1 MSQQSSS
8 VWHWMR
14 KRVGGVF
21 KTVICV
27 GWYAIDICSLGQKRL
42 QGKEMLLPIRQ
53 VWASLGRGKEG
64 PRIRHR
70 WHRLTILH
78 LLDLCVA
85 QQPKTQALGP
95 LILSVEIIL
104 ISLLSLFVDIRFW
117 SQWILLRVF
126 LLGGF
131 VQYDLSVYQRTWTQ
145 SENGSQLVSSSRC
158 LFRCVWRHSLE
169 MDWKRSYSFVA

>member
-1 MSQQSSS
+1 M
-8 VWHWMR
+8 
-14 KRVGGVF
+14 
-21 KTVICV
+21 ICN
-27 GWYAIDICSLGQKRL
+27 WFCSLGQQRL

-85 QQPKTQALGP
+85 QQPKSQALGP
-95 LILSVEIIL
+95 LILSVEVIL
-104 ISLLSLFVDIRFW
+104 ILLLSLFVDIRFW

-126 LLGGF
+126 FVGGICPIWPF
-131 VQYDLSVYQRTWTQ
+131 SIPTTWTQ
-145 SENGSQLVSSSRC
+145 SENGSELVSSSRC

>member
-21 KTVICV
+21 KTVTCV
-27 GWYAIDICSLGQKRL
+27 GWYAIDICSLGQQRL
-42 QGKEMLLPIRQ
+42 QGKEMLRPIRQ

-85 QQPKTQALGP
+85 QQPKSQALGP
-95 LILSVEIIL
+95 LILSVEVIL
-104 ISLLSLFVDIRFW
+104 ILLLSLFVDIRFW

-126 LLGGF
+126 FFGGICPIWPF
-131 VQYDLSVYQRTWTQ
+131 SIPTNMNT
-145 SENGSQLVSSSRC
+145 
-158 LFRCVWRHSLE
+158 
-169 MDWKRSYSFVA
+169 KREWVPIGFFKSMPLQMRLKT